1 MIEFIYERSDNMMDA
16 KLETLIT
23 LIDEKN
29 FTNTAKKL
37 FITQPAVTHHIKS
50 IEKEYNITLFS
61 NPKTFELTKQ
71 GQVLLEYAK
80 ASKLS
85 YELLINTLA
94 KQASLTASV
103 GITPMAVQCARQRVI
118 SNLNKGNVSFNLFC
132 YPYEQILK
140 SLSSGD
146 LDFAIVDNIF
156 DSTKYENKFLF
167 AERIILVCNPEGQY
181 KGLNKITRDQL
192 SSAIIVLPDDKCGLY
207 NQVKTTMKLKNIKL
221 KNGFTLTANNLD
233 LTRALIDQNDAVA
246 FVYETSVE
254 SLIENGKLK
263 KLDITNFSP
272 TQNFYLLYNRLLSFD
287 ERFLQFLEL
296 LKNSGIQ

>member
-1 MIEFIYERSDNMMDA
+1 MDA

-50 IEKEYNITLFS
+50 IEKEYNITLFA

-85 YELLINTLA
+85 YELLMNTLA

-118 SNLNKGNVSFNLFC
+118 SNLNKGKVSFNLFC
-132 YPYEQILK
+132 FPYEQILK

-146 LDFAIVDNIF
+146 LDFAIVDNSF

-181 KGLNKITRDQL
+181 KGITKITRDQL

-246 FVYETSVE
+246 FVYENSVE
-254 SLIENGKLK
+254 GLIESGKLK

-287 ERFLQFLEL
+287 ERFLQFLDL

>member
-1 MIEFIYERSDNMMDA
+1 MMDA

-94 KQASLTASV
+94 NQASLTASV

-146 LDFAIVDNIF
+146 LDFAIVDNSF

>member
-1 MIEFIYERSDNMMDA
+1 MMDA

-50 IEKEYNITLFS
+50 IEKEYNITLFA

-140 SLSSGD
+140 SLSSGA
-146 LDFAIVDNIF
+146 LDFAIVDNSF

-167 AERIILVCNPEGQY
+167 AERIILVCNPDGQY
-181 KGLNKITRDQL
+181 KGINKITREQL

-246 FVYETSVE
+246 FVYENSVE
-254 SLIENGKLK
+254 GLIESGKLK

-287 ERFLQFLEL
+287 ERFLQFLDL

>member
-1 MIEFIYERSDNMMDA
+1 MMDA

-50 IEKEYNITLFS
+50 IEKEYSITLFS

-146 LDFAIVDNIF
+146 LDFAIVDNSF

>member
-1 MIEFIYERSDNMMDA
+1 MMDA

-50 IEKEYNITLFS
+50 IEKEYNITLFA

-85 YELLINTLA
+85 YELLMNTLA

-118 SNLNKGNVSFNLFC
+118 SNLNKGKVSFNLFC
-132 YPYEQILK
+132 FPYEQILK

-146 LDFAIVDNIF
+146 LDFAIVDNSF

-181 KGLNKITRDQL
+181 KGITKITREQL

-246 FVYETSVE
+246 FVYENSVE
-254 SLIENGKLK
+254 GLIESGKLK

-287 ERFLQFLEL
+287 ERFLQFLDL

>member
-1 MIEFIYERSDNMMDA
+1 MREVIFMMDA

-50 IEKEYNITLFS
+50 IEKEYNITLFA

-85 YELLINTLA
+85 YELLMNTLA

-118 SNLNKGNVSFNLFC
+118 SNLNKGKVSFNLFC
-132 YPYEQILK
+132 FPYEQILK

-146 LDFAIVDNIF
+146 LDFAIVDNSF

-181 KGLNKITRDQL
+181 KGITKITREQL

-246 FVYETSVE
+246 FVYENSVE
-254 SLIENGKLK
+254 GLIESGKLK

-287 ERFLQFLEL
+287 ERFLQFLDL